1 METSSIDHTASHSFV
16 GPTTS
21 RSQAATLLEAPP
33 INRIPSSSRSR
44 RIIELGAT
52 LILIALGLMLRL
64 SIRLP
69 TDLWQ
74 DEIIAA
80 THAMQPLRDVVID
93 VLRNDTHPPLYFLQL
108 HFWALLGQSDTW
120 LMANSIAWSFAGL
133 FSLWWITK
141 QHYGSRVALIATA
154 LYAVL
159 PAPVYLSD
167 QVRMYPM
174 LATFTIWA
182 FNFAT
187 LIFKEDRAAKASM
200 AALTALLIATVFTH
214 AIGSIAVAANGL
226 YALHATIERRRRL
239 RTWLWVY
246 GISAIAALPW
256 LTNSI
261 LHEGNLR
268 EAAGIYGVALNL
280 ALTVV
285 GITASFATVSCAI
298 GVVCF
303 AVIMGAGLTQRQ
315 ATDLTWYF
323 LGFPVLLSILVGLAF
338 RPVFKWNFFSTL
350 EGPFI
355 ALVLAMSFLD
365 RRRWHTFLAI
375 GCTLA
380 LASVSVWERYNFR
393 ETSGYSYLAK
403 VFRNNYRPGDII
415 YVPQE
420 ANFWGIAWYLVGPGW
435 GSPLRIAAPPSAQWR
450 KVYDKLGPGMVAQ
463 LGLMPETQI
472 LDRNG
477 FKLLTGPGSA
487 DQARGA
493 RRIWVVTLPGGDPMT
508 GQPPLFLDDL
518 PQQWHRH
525 QNTWVT
531 LYAAEKQL
539 VALPSK

>member
-1 METSSIDHTASHSFV
+1 MSES
-16 GPTTS
+16 P
-21 RSQAATLLEAPP
+21 ATNAIRP
-33 INRIPSSSRSR
+33 SR
-44 RIIELGAT
+44 RRRDIIEFGAAV
-52 LILIALGLMLRL
+52 ILIALGVVLRL

-80 THAMQPLRDVVID
+80 THAMQPLRNVVVD

-141 QHYGSRVALIATA
+141 QHYGSRMALIGTA
-154 LYAVL
+154 IYAVL

-174 LATFTIWA
+174 LATFTVWA
-182 FNFAT
+182 FHFAI
-187 LIFKEDRAAKASM
+187 LVFKEERATRANM

-214 AIGSIAVAANGL
+214 AIGSVAVAANGL
-226 YALHATIERRRRL
+226 YALHTTIERRRHL
-239 RTWLWVY
+239 KAWLWVY
-246 GISAIAALPW
+246 GISAFAALPW
-256 LTNSI
+256 LANSI

-268 EAAGIYGVALNL
+268 EGAGVYGVILNF

-285 GITASFATVSCAI
+285 GITASFSPLSCAL

-303 AVIMGAGLTQRQ
+303 AAIMSIGLTQKK
-315 ATDLTWYF
+315 ANDLTYYF
-323 LGFPVLLSILVGLAF
+323 LGFPVLLSILVGIVF

-365 RRRWHTFLAI
+365 RRWWYTLMAA
-375 GCTLA
+375 GCTIA
-380 LASVSVWERYNFR
+380 LAGTSVWERYSFR
-393 ETSGYSYLAK
+393 ESSGYNYLAK
-403 VFRNNYRPGDII
+403 IIRTNNKPGDII

-420 ANFWGIAWYLVGPGW
+420 ANFWGIAWYLIGPGW

-450 KVYDKLGPGMVAQ
+450 KAYGILGPGIVAKM
-463 LGLMPETQI
+463 GLMPETQI

-477 FKLLTGPGSA
+477 FKLLTGPRSA
-487 DQARGA
+487 NQARGA
-493 RRIWVVTLPGGDPMT
+493 QRIWFITLPGGDPMT
-508 GQPPLFLDDL
+508 GQPPQFFDNL

-531 LYAAEKQL
+531 LYAAEKQR